1 MEEAR
6 TKVVRHESERGS
18 WELVLREPDPRLR
31 GFVQRYG
38 GYTELGTPRPVLRQE
53 VPSVDVPLILNF
65 GAGWQVADSAGSEAP
80 ERRTSFVAGLFESS
94 VYVAAEGAASC
105 MQVDF
110 TPIGAHL
117 FLGVPMNELTNR
129 VVDTEDVLGRDRNL
143 VARLEAT
150 PRWGDRFALL
160 DAVIASRIG
169 AARRPPPE
177 ILWAWRALEQTK
189 GAVRV
194 GTLADR
200 TGRSRRHLSA
210 RFREH
215 VGLAPKTI
223 ARIIRFQRA
232 VSLLQGGTGLSFV
245 ELAQECGYFDQPH
258 LIRDFREFAATTPR
272 EFARRVMPDGGVLG
286 A

>member
-1 MEEAR
+1 
-6 TKVVRHESERGS
+6 
-18 WELVLREPDPRLR
+18 
-31 GFVQRYG
+31 
-38 GYTELGTPRPVLRQE
+38 
-53 VPSVDVPLILNF
+53 
-65 GAGWQVADSAGSEAP
+65 
-80 ERRTSFVAGLFESS
+80 
-94 VYVAAEGAASC
+94 
-105 MQVDF
+105 
-110 TPIGAHL
+110 
-117 FLGVPMNELTNR
+117 MNELTNR
-129 VVDTEDVLGRDRNL
+129 VVDREDVLGRDRNL
-143 VARLEAT
+143 VGRLEAT
-150 PRWGDRFALL
+150 PSWGDRFALL

-177 ILWAWRALEQTK
+177 ILWAWRTLEQTK

-232 VSLLQGGTGLSFV
+232 VRLLQGGTGLSFV

-272 EFARRVMPDGGVLG
+272 EFARRVLPDGGVLG